1 MAEISFYNPDM
12 IIWLDEAGCDRRHS
26 TRKLSYGIR
35 GMTRRDH
42 SLLTRGERYSA
53 IAIMSVEGLLDVQL
67 AEGTVNES
75 DHHLP
80 LC

>member
-1 MAEISFYNPDM
+1 
-12 IIWLDEAGCDRRHS
+12 
-26 TRKLSYGIR
+26 
-35 GMTRRDH
+35 MTPRDH
-42 SLLTRGERYSA
+42 RLLTCGERYSS

-80 LC
+80 VC